1 MPKPEVQS
9 PANTGTTATSLSQ
22 QAARLFTVRATQWE
36 QRVRAGQASREQADA
51 RLRPWLAL
59 ACLACA
65 DLPHYAELLA
75 ERREVNAGT
84 GTLALTEGEL
94 HSLIAMDIMRGCGP
108 EGQSRADLNYRE
120 QALAVLT
127 AARDAAL
134 DAEPEGADYDSPQSQ
149 QARAL
154 RDLADHFGCKAYLPG
169 CTPAQRKAA

>member
-1 MPKPEVQS
+1 MPKPEVQTT
-9 PANTGTTATSLSQ
+9 PANAGPTATSLSQ
-22 QAARLFTVRATQWE
+22 NAARLFTVRATQWE
-36 QRVRAGQASREQADA
+36 QRVRAGQASRDQADA

-59 ACLACA
+59 ACMACA

-84 GTLALTEGEL
+84 GELALTEGQL
-94 HSLIAMDIMRGCGP
+94 HSLIALDIAP
-108 EGQSRADLNYRE
+108 RE

-154 RDLADHFGCKAYLPG
+154 RDLADHFGCRAYLPG